1 MANIQYLKN
10 DKLDIILDGWKG
22 NPHTGKRFFDPNKAW
37 SGSFA
42 KVLKWQTSP
51 KPKAKEKKAD
61 TWRLTTVKDKEFL
74 KSKED
79 CIVWLGHASF
89 YMRLN
94 GVQIITDPVFYNL
107 SGVVKRHSEMPCDV
121 ADFKD
126 IDYVLLSHGHRDHCD
141 SRSLKELYVNNKFEL
156 LTGLNIGKMVEKW
169 LPGVRYQEAGWYR
182 ISSQVPA
189 YKLILM
195 KQCR

>member
-10 DKLDIILDGWKG
+10 DNLDIILDGWKG

-42 KVLKWQTSP
+42 KVLKWQTSA

-61 TWRLTTVKDKEFL
+61 TWRLTTVKDKAFWR
-74 KSKED
+74 SKED

-107 SGVVKRHSEMPCDV
+107 SGVVKRYS
-121 ADFKD
+121 
-126 IDYVLLSHGHRDHCD
+126 
-141 SRSLKELYVNNKFEL
+141 
-156 LTGLNIGKMVEKW
+156 
-169 LPGVRYQEAGWYR
+169 
-182 ISSQVPA
+182 
-189 YKLILM
+189 
-195 KQCR
+195 